1 MSGCLLAFIFA
12 RAADEQPGD
21 RGRRDAV
28 AAGRRWTLR
37 QSRLCMPLG
46 LGLAVLLCGCPAK
59 APPNPQ
65 LEAMVQALSGL
76 QRQPASRGANAAA
89 NAALASLLQDHSR
102 IGDEA
107 LALLAG
113 YYLGESTEPECE
125 ILRRGPRMLPLL
137 AAADARNL
145 VIPLRRSSVH
155 SRAALA
161 AWIRPGRQCDA

>member
-1 MSGCLLAFIFA
+1 
-12 RAADEQPGD
+12 
-21 RGRRDAV
+21 
-28 AAGRRWTLR
+28 
-37 QSRLCMPLG
+37 MPLG
-46 LGLAVLLCGCPAK
+46 LGLAVLLCRCPAK
-59 APPNPQ
+59 ASSNPHLQ
-65 LEAMVQALSGL
+65 AMVEAQSAL

-102 IGDEA
+102 TGDEA

-125 ILRRGPRMLPLL
+125 ILLRGPRMLPML

-145 VIPLRRSSVH
+145 VVPLRRSSVH

-161 AWIRPGRQCDA
+161 AWIRQGRQCDA